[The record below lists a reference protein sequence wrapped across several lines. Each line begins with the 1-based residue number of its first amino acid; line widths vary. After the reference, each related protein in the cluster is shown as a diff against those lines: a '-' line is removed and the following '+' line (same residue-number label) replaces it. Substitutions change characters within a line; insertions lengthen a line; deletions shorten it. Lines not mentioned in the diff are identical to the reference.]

1 MFICCFFKQLKYCE
15 KLNSS
20 FVQQSL
26 QPDSGP
32 QGPLAGEVQVDKI
45 HLDIQQYWIYSVYT
59 LYHYRWR
66 IKMTT
71 QMIVRINP
79 ELKNKVNSLAKSE
92 GKSVSEVVRELLE
105 DYVKNRDIGLYID
118 DLWQR
123 IGDKLTSRKIGPKDI
138 QRAIQEVRAKK

>member
-1 MFICCFFKQLKYCE
+1 
-15 KLNSS
+15 
-20 FVQQSL
+20 
-26 QPDSGP
+26 
-32 QGPLAGEVQVDKI
+32 
-45 HLDIQQYWIYSVYT
+45 
-59 LYHYRWR
+59 
-66 IKMTT
+66 MTT

-79 ELKNKVNSLAKSE
+79 ELKNQVNSLAKAE

-138 QRAIQEVRAKK
+138 NRAIREMRANND

>member
-1 MFICCFFKQLKYCE
+1 M
-15 KLNSS
+15 S
-20 FVQQSL
+20 
-26 QPDSGP
+26 
-32 QGPLAGEVQVDKI
+32 
-45 HLDIQQYWIYSVYT
+45 
-59 LYHYRWR
+59 
-66 IKMTT
+66 T

-79 ELKNKVNSLAKSE
+79 DLKNKVNSLAKAE

-123 IGDKLTSRKIGPKDI
+123 IGDKLISRKIGPKEI